1 MEKEGVTEGVK
12 KEKVNNILGKVQLNE
27 KNGKILEKTETKR
40 VYVIILLNY
49 KPLEEETT
57 GGGRRVI
64 KL

>member
-49 KPLEEETT
+49 KPLEEEAA
-57 GGGRRVI
+57 GE
-64 KL
+64 L